1 MLICVSATKHIAY
14 ITVTNEKRKR
24 FFKIFLKKILLL
36 NYYNFNYEKG
46 DFMQNQTIE
55 LLDFL
60 KLLAITNNINDTSM
74 AFLNECLFKE
84 EKKTLKQVAEEMFQR
99 NSNVYLLNKKKPY
112 SRKNKLK
119 FIVEIDSNVLS
130 QAANDNDLTVIS
142 AHISEL
148 IIEKYKAA

>member
-1 MLICVSATKHIAY
+1 M
-14 ITVTNEKRKR
+14 
-24 FFKIFLKKILLL
+24 LL

-99 NSNVYLLNKKKPY
+99 NSSVYLLNKKKPY

-130 QAANDNDLTVIS
+130 QAANDDDLTVIS

>member
-1 MLICVSATKHIAY
+1 
-14 ITVTNEKRKR
+14 
-24 FFKIFLKKILLL
+24 
-36 NYYNFNYEKG
+36 
-46 DFMQNQTIE
+46 MQNQTIE

-74 AFLNECLFKE
+74 SFLNECLLFKE

-148 IIEKYKAA
+148 IVEKYKAA

>member
-1 MLICVSATKHIAY
+1 
-14 ITVTNEKRKR
+14 
-24 FFKIFLKKILLL
+24 
-36 NYYNFNYEKG
+36 
-46 DFMQNQTIE
+46 MQNQTIE

-148 IIEKYKAA
+148 IVEKYKAA